1 MSKLSSILHFFPEGT
16 AKPEGAFLQVNLVG
30 KEIQASPPVGTNLA
44 PKNCTLIGFQDEEKS
59 TEALK
64 CMTEKAERSFDVH
77 PSSETVLKTSGLD
90 VSSVKAVL
98 VINGRPTI
106 EDWRTLLGDPS
117 MEPMTILYGK
127 QKGLI
132 VKHFLLSR
140 EKKIWGG
147 CYFFEC
153 EEDIEAYVASEFYA
167 NGAAE
172 TPWEKDGVTYEKYS
186 VEFMSN
192 GTY

>member
-1 MSKLSSILHFFPEGT
+1 MSKLSSIIHLFPEGT

-77 PSSETVLKTSGLD
+77 SGSEKVLKKSGLD

-98 VINGRPTI
+98 VINGCPTI
-106 EDWRTLLGDPS
+106 EDFRTMMDDPA
-117 MEPMTILYGK
+117 MEPLILSFGE

-132 VKHFLLSR
+132 VKHFLLG
-140 EKKIWGG
+140 KWGQNIGGG

-153 EEDIEAYVASEFYA
+153 EEDIEAYLSSEFWTKCVT
-167 NGAAE
+167 E
-172 TPWEKDGVTYEKYS
+172 TPWENVTYEKYS